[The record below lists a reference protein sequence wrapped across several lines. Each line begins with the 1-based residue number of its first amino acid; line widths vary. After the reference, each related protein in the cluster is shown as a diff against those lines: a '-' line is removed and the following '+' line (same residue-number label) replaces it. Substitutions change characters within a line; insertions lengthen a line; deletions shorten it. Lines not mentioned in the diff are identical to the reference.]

1 MCGGVKTDIHGR
13 TNVEN
18 LYVIGESAH
27 TGFHGANRLASN
39 SLLEC
44 LVMSKYCSID
54 INKSI
59 DLSVPHYGNIMNW
72 DDTYVQS
79 KESYKISHN
88 WGDIRKLMW
97 NYVGIVRSHKNLNL
111 ALEKLILLKSNELL
125 STIFNSSDFLELGN
139 IVQVSKLIKNQH

>member
-1 MCGGVKTDIHGR
+1 MKNSEYIMNRFPSIYKKCKSINLDITKSPIPVVPASHYTCGGVKTDIHGR

-54 INKSI
+54 INKGI
-59 DLSVPHYGNIMNW
+59 DLSVPHYG
-72 DDTYVQS
+72 
-79 KESYKISHN
+79 IS
-88 WGDIRKLMW
+88 
-97 NYVGIVRSHKNLNL
+97 
-111 ALEKLILLKSNELL
+111 
-125 STIFNSSDFLELGN
+125 
-139 IVQVSKLIKNQH
+139 